1 MAFTITREH
10 TVFGNKKAVLMDVVA
25 DGAEAN
31 IDTGIAVITA
41 FSIGVKSMAASTYTM
56 HENVDSSGTASN
68 GKIGVSGLTSGD
80 DFHLIVYGR

>member
-1 MAFTITREH
+1 MAFTITRKQ
-10 TVFGNKKAVLMDVVA
+10 TVLGNKRAVLMDVLA

-31 IDTGIAVITA
+31 IDTGVDVVEA

-68 GKIGVSGLTSGD
+68 GYIGTSGLTSGD
-80 DFHLIVYGR
+80 EFFLIVYGR